1 MRVAVVARPRAR
13 GAPASARGEGAI
25 ACARIVRRARPGRGT
40 EVNLVILIIY
50 HLINGEQIDG

>member
-25 ACARIVRRARPGRGT
+25 ACARIVRRARPGCGARGRVT
-40 EVNLVILIIY
+40 RVATRS
-50 HLINGEQIDG
+50 DAR